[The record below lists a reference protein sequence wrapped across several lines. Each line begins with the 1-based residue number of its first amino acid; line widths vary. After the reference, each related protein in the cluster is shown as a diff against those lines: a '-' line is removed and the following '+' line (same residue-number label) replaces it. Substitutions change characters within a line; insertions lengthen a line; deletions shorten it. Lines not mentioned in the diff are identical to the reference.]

1 MFLLYYNIDMAIQRD
16 NLHYSF
22 RPIDGYNK
30 AFNVVISAREPGKTT
45 SMWMD
50 KIYLPWKKNHKPWA
64 FLVRQAVEIDD
75 ALIESIF
82 STNMNK
88 FTDDNVKPIY
98 KSSTFSNGIVD
109 IFIEVKH
116 KEKQI
121 VKDEDGNEHEEEI
134 EVGENVLFIRII
146 SMNVKIYRIKKAVLR
161 NIAGIFMDEFII
173 NPKFGE
179 KYLPKEYERIQ
190 EIYSTLRREADGI
203 LKMYFCGNP
212 YSLFNPL
219 FVGLKVDIS
228 KLKRDSFYI
237 GDTFVIHWAILSPEL
252 KKKILEENPFYK
264 FDEEYSNY
272 AVDGQAVNDNNI
284 KLGKLPINFY
294 LSFVLKMNGKFIGI
308 FQNNYIDNLED
319 RYFCKFL
326 DEVSARRTIYC
337 FEFEEM
343 LERSILV
350 SMDERM
356 KLQRFKEAMRKRLV
370 SFEDINVYYYMEEV
384 YKNL

>member
-1 MFLLYYNIDMAIQRD
+1 MAVQRD

-30 AFNVVISAREPGKTT
+30 ALNIVISPREPGKTT

-50 KIYLPWKKNHKPWA
+50 KIYLPWKKNHKPWIY
-64 FLVRQAVEIDD
+64 LVRQAVEIDD

-88 FTDDNVKPIY
+88 FTDDNLQPIY
-98 KSSTFSNGIVD
+98 KASSFSDGIVD
-109 IFIEVKH
+109 IFLEVKH
-116 KEKQI
+116 LEKKEVKQDDGSLKMEDVEVSEKHLFFRI
-121 VKDEDGNEHEEEI
+121 VSLNIK
-134 EVGENVLFIRII
+134 
-146 SMNVKIYRIKKAVLR
+146 MYRIKKAILR
-161 NIAGIFMDEFII
+161 NIAGVFMDEFII
-173 NPKFGE
+173 NPEFAE
-179 KYLPKEYERIQ
+179 KYLPKEFERLQ
-190 EIYSTLRREADGI
+190 EAYSTWRREADGV

-219 FVGLKVDIS
+219 FVGLKVDIA
-228 KLKRDSFYI
+228 KLKRDSFYV
-237 GDTFVIHWAILSPEL
+237 GDTFVIHWAVLSDEL
-252 KKKILEENPFYK
+252 RNKILEENPFYK

-272 AVDGQAVNDNNI
+272 AVDGCAVNDKNI
-284 KLGKLPINFY
+284 RVGKQPKNFY
-294 LSFVLKMNGKFIGI
+294 LSFVLKMNGKFIGV
-308 FQNNYIDNLED
+308 FQNNYMESLED

-337 FEFEEM
+337 FDFTEM
-343 LERSILV
+343 VERSILV

-356 KLQRFKEAMRKRLV
+356 KLKRYKEAMRKRLV
-370 SFEDINVYYYMEEV
+370 TFEDINVYYYMEEV

>member
-1 MFLLYYNIDMAIQRD
+1 MAIQRD

-22 RPIDGYNK
+22 RSIDGYNK
-30 AFNVVISAREPGKTT
+30 AINIVISPREPGKTT
-45 SMWMD
+45 SMWLD
-50 KIYLPWKKNHKPWA
+50 KIYLPWKKNHKPWIY
-64 FLVRQAVEIDD
+64 LVRQAVEIDD

-88 FTDDNVKPIY
+88 FTDDDLKPIY
-98 KSSTFSNGIVD
+98 KPSTFSNGIVD
-109 IFIEVKH
+109 IFLEVN
-116 KEKQI
+116 KEKILFVRI
-121 VKDEDGNEHEEEI
+121 VSLNIK
-134 EVGENVLFIRII
+134 
-146 SMNVKIYRIKKAVLR
+146 MYRIKKAILR
-161 NIAGIFMDEFII
+161 NIAGVFMDEFII
-173 NPKFGE
+173 NPQFAE
-179 KYLPKEYERIQ
+179 KYLPKEFERLQ
-190 EIYSTLRREADGI
+190 EAYSTWRREADGV

-228 KLKRDSFYI
+228 KLKRDSFYV
-237 GDTFVIHWAILSPEL
+237 GDSFVIHWAILTPEL
-252 KKKILEENPFYK
+252 KAKILEENPFYK

-284 KLGKLPINFY
+284 KLGTLPRNFY
-294 LSFVLKMNGKFIGI
+294 LSFVIKINRKYVGI
-308 FQNNYIDNLED
+308 FQNNYIDDMED
-319 RYFCKFL
+319 KFFCKFL

-350 SMDERM
+350 SIDERM

-370 SFEDINVYYYMEEV
+370 SFEDINVYYYCEEV

>member
-1 MFLLYYNIDMAIQRD
+1 MAIQRD

-30 AFNVVISAREPGKTT
+30 AINIVISPREPGKTT

-50 KIYLPWKKNHKPWA
+50 KIYLPWKKNHKPWIY
-64 FLVRQAVEIDD
+64 LVRQAVEIDD

-88 FTDDNVKPIY
+88 FTDDGLKPIY
-98 KSSTFSNGIVD
+98 KPSTFSNGIVD
-109 IFIEVKH
+109 IFLEVN
-116 KEKQI
+116 KERILFVRI
-121 VKDEDGNEHEEEI
+121 VSLNIK
-134 EVGENVLFIRII
+134 
-146 SMNVKIYRIKKAVLR
+146 MYRIKKAILR
-161 NIAGIFMDEFII
+161 NIAGVFMDEFII
-173 NPKFGE
+173 NPQFAE
-179 KYLPKEYERIQ
+179 KYLPKEFERLQ
-190 EIYSTLRREADGI
+190 EAYSTWRREADGV

-228 KLKRDSFYI
+228 KLKRDSFYV
-237 GDTFVIHWAILSPEL
+237 GDSFVIHWAILTPEL
-252 KKKILEENPFYK
+252 KSKILEENPFYK

-284 KLGKLPINFY
+284 KLGTLPRNFY
-294 LSFVLKMNGKFIGI
+294 LSFVIKMNRKYIGI
-308 FQNNYIDNLED
+308 FQNNYIED
-319 RYFCKFL
+319 MEDKFFCKFL

-350 SMDERM
+350 SMDERY

-370 SFEDINVYYYMEEV
+370 SFEDINVYYYCEEV

>member
-1 MFLLYYNIDMAIQRD
+1 MIKRD

-22 RPIDGYNK
+22 RSIDGYNK
-30 AFNVVISAREPGKTT
+30 AINIVISPREPGKTT
-45 SMWMD
+45 SMWLD
-50 KIYLPWKKNHKPWA
+50 KIYFPWKKNHKPWIY
-64 FLVRQAVEIDD
+64 LVRQAVEIDD

-88 FTDDNVKPIY
+88 FTDDALKPIY
-98 KSSTFSNGIVD
+98 KPSTFSNGIVD
-109 IFIEVKH
+109 IFLEVE
-116 KEKQI
+116 KEK
-121 VKDEDGNEHEEEI
+121 
-134 EVGENVLFIRII
+134 VLFVRIVSLNI
-146 SMNVKIYRIKKAVLR
+146 KMYRIKKAILR
-161 NIAGIFMDEFII
+161 NIAGVFMDEFII
-173 NPKFGE
+173 NPQFAE
-179 KYLPKEYERIQ
+179 KYLPKEFERLQ
-190 EIYSTLRREADGI
+190 EAYSTWRREADGV

-219 FVGLKVDIS
+219 FVGLGVDIS
-228 KLKRDSFYI
+228 KLKRDSFYV
-237 GDTFVIHWAILSPEL
+237 GDSFVIHWAILTPQL
-252 KKKILEENPFYK
+252 KAKILEENPFYK

-272 AVDGQAVNDNNI
+272 AVDGQAVNDKNI
-284 KLGKLPINFY
+284 KLSKLPMNFY

-319 RYFCKFL
+319 RFFCKFL

-350 SMDERM
+350 SLDERM

-384 YKNL
+384 YKNI

>member
-1 MFLLYYNIDMAIQRD
+1 MIKRD

-30 AFNVVISAREPGKTT
+30 AINIVISPRELGKTT
-45 SMWMD
+45 QMWLD
-50 KIYLPWKKNHKPWA
+50 KIYFPWKKNHKPWI
-64 FLVRQAVEIDD
+64 FLVRQSVEIDE

-88 FTDDNVKPIY
+88 FTDDALVPIY
-98 KSSTFSNGIVD
+98 KPSTFSSGIVD
-109 IFIEVKH
+109 IYLNID
-116 KEKQI
+116 KEQF
-121 VKDEDGNEHEEEI
+121 
-134 EVGENVLFIRII
+134 LFLRII
-146 SMNVKIYRIKKAVLR
+146 SLNIKMYRIKKAILR
-161 NIAGIFMDEFII
+161 NVAGVVMDEFII
-173 NPKFGE
+173 NPQFQE

-190 EIYSTLRREADGI
+190 EAYTTWRREADGV
-203 LKMYFCGNP
+203 LKMYFLGNP

-219 FVGLKVDIS
+219 FVGLGVDIS
-228 KLKRDSFYI
+228 KLKRDSFYV
-237 GDTFVIHWAILSPEL
+237 GDFFVIHWAVLSQEL
-252 KKKILEENPFYK
+252 KNKILEENPFYK

-272 AVDGQAVNDNNI
+272 AVDGQAVNDKNI

-343 LERSILV
+343 LERSILI
-350 SMDERM
+350 SLDERM
-356 KLQRFKEAMRKRLV
+356 KLQRYKEAMRKRQV

-384 YKNL
+384 YKNI

>member
-1 MFLLYYNIDMAIQRD
+1 MAIQRD

-30 AFNVVISAREPGKTT
+30 AINIVISPREPGKTT

-50 KIYLPWKKNHKPWA
+50 KIYLPWKKNHKPWIY
-64 FLVRQAVEIDD
+64 LVRQAVEIDD

-88 FTDDNVKPIY
+88 FTDDGLKPIY
-98 KSSTFSNGIVD
+98 KPSTFSNGIVD
-109 IFIEVKH
+109 IFLEVN
-116 KEKQI
+116 KERILFVRI
-121 VKDEDGNEHEEEI
+121 VSLNIK
-134 EVGENVLFIRII
+134 
-146 SMNVKIYRIKKAVLR
+146 MYRIKKAILR
-161 NIAGIFMDEFII
+161 NIAGVFMDEFII
-173 NPKFGE
+173 NPQFAE
-179 KYLPKEYERIQ
+179 KYLPKEFERLQ
-190 EIYSTLRREADGI
+190 EAYSTWRREADGV

-228 KLKRDSFYI
+228 KLKRDSFYV
-237 GDTFVIHWAILSPEL
+237 GDSFVIHWAILTPEL
-252 KKKILEENPFYK
+252 KAKILEENPFYK

-272 AVDGQAVNDNNI
+272 AVDGQAVNDSNI
-284 KLGKLPINFY
+284 KLGTLPRNFY
-294 LSFVLKMNGKFIGI
+294 LSFVIKMNRKYVGI
-308 FQNNYIDNLED
+308 FQNNYIED
-319 RYFCKFL
+319 MEDKFFCKFL

-350 SMDERM
+350 SMDERY

-370 SFEDINVYYYMEEV
+370 SFEDINVYYYCEEV

>member
-1 MFLLYYNIDMAIQRD
+1 MIKRD

-22 RPIDGYNK
+22 RSIDGYNK
-30 AFNVVISAREPGKTT
+30 AINIVISPREPGKTT
-45 SMWMD
+45 SMWLD
-50 KIYLPWKKNHKPWA
+50 KIYFPWKKTHKPWIY
-64 FLVRQAVEIDD
+64 LVRQAVEIDD

-82 STNMNK
+82 ATNMNK
-88 FTDDNVKPIY
+88 FTDDNLKPIY
-98 KSSTFSNGIVD
+98 KPSTFSNGIVD
-109 IFIEVKH
+109 IFLEVE
-116 KEKQI
+116 KEKILFVRI
-121 VKDEDGNEHEEEI
+121 VSLNIK
-134 EVGENVLFIRII
+134 
-146 SMNVKIYRIKKAVLR
+146 MYRIKKAILR

-173 NPKFGE
+173 NPQFAE
-179 KYLPKEYERIQ
+179 KYLPKEFERLQ
-190 EIYSTLRREADGI
+190 EAYSTWRREADGV

-219 FVGLKVDIS
+219 FVGLGVDIS
-228 KLKRDSFYI
+228 KLKRDSFYV
-237 GDTFVIHWAILSPEL
+237 GDSFVIHWAILTPQL
-252 KKKILEENPFYK
+252 KAKILEENPFYK

-272 AVDGQAVNDNNI
+272 AVDGQAVNDKNI
-284 KLGKLPINFY
+284 KLAKLPMNFY

-308 FQNNYIDNLED
+308 FQNNYVEHLED
-319 RYFCKFL
+319 RFFCKFL

-350 SMDERM
+350 SLDEKM

-384 YKNL
+384 YKNI